1 MKTTEFPFETCAGCD
16 AAVEPGQT
24 HCGCGRPTARASFAD
39 RAAYE
44 VLQWRAYKERVEAT
58 V

>member
-1 MKTTEFPFETCAGCD
+1 MKIDFQLETCANCEASID
-16 AAVEPGQT
+16 PGQT
-24 HCGCGRPTARASFAD
+24 HCGCGRPTSRASFSD

-44 VLQWRAYKERVEAT
+44 VLQWRAYKERAEAS